1 VSAQSQL
8 AIIHKEMNL
17 MTKPL
22 PKLQKETAGLKAF
35 PLFTV
40 LGWALI
46 GFAIVI
52 GVAVLSPTGSA
63 YFGSN
68 AKAVRDAA
76 VVGDAIL
83 TDLAVISSWP
93 KILAPLTFLGVASF
107 MVGIA
112 LEFAAIPGILD
123 RRIEVLKQA
132 LPLMASDKPQSN

>member
-1 VSAQSQL
+1 MA
-8 AIIHKEMNL
+8 
-17 MTKPL
+17 KPL
-22 PKLQKETAGLKAF
+22 PKLERETTGLKVF
-35 PLFTV
+35 PLFTI
-40 LGWALI
+40 LGWVLI

-76 VVGDAIL
+76 VVGESLL
-83 TDLAVISSWP
+83 TDLTVISSWP

-112 LEFAAIPGILD
+112 LEFAAIPAIID
-123 RRIEVLKQA
+123 RRTEGLKKA
-132 LPLMASDKPQSN
+132 LPLMAAK